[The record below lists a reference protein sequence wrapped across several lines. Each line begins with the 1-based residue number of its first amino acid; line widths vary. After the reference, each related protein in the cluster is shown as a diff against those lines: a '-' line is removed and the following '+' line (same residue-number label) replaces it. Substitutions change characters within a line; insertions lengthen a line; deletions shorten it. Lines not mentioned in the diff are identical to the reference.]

1 MLTKVLSIPL
11 KPGKQAE
18 AEQLVRR
25 FALLGPEQEPATL
38 SFRVYRNAARP
49 DYLLLI
55 GNFADQ
61 HAYDAHTGSPA
72 YRELVAGRLAA
83 LAVEVVE
90 TDHDMIISI

>member
-11 KPGKQAE
+11 KPGKQSE

-38 SFRVYRNAARP
+38 SFRVYRNVTRP
-49 DYLLLI
+49 DYLLLV

-61 HAYDAHTGSPA
+61 DAYDAHTGSPA
-72 YRELVAGRLAA
+72 YRELMACGLAA

-90 TDHDMIISI
+90 SDHEMIVSI